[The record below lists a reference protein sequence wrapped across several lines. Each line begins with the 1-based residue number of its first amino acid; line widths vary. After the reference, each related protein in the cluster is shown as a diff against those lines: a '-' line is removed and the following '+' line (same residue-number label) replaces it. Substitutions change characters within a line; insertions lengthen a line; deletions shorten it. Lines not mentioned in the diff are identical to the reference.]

1 MEQIKKNKQ
10 DLKHQHRDELVQIGI
25 RAIEHALRFRP
36 DQKMTQVIQQR
47 LSDLRNNDT
56 SRAADIIRDDDERRR
71 RVASRLASPVP
82 YTKENVLLSATV
94 ELFRLATTEKYA
106 SGSMLETIFVKCWDA
121 GIFVG
126 RDDTELHDEMNWQ
139 EKELRPLVQRAF
151 ERLWTAEDQLKKQKL
166 AA

>member
-1 MEQIKKNKQ
+1 MEQIKKIKQ
-10 DLKHQHRDELVQIGI
+10 VLKHQHRDELVQIGI
-25 RAIEHALRFRP
+25 RAIEHALRLKP
-36 DQKMTQVIQQR
+36 DQATTQVIQQR

-56 SRAADIIRDDDERRR
+56 SAAAEIIREHDETRN
-71 RVASRLASPVP
+71 RVAHRLASPVP

-106 SGSMLETIFVKCWDA
+106 SGYMLDAIFVKCWDA

-139 EKELRPLVQRAF
+139 EKELRPLVQQAF
-151 ERLWTAEDQLKKQKL
+151 ESLWTAEDQLREQKR